1 MARKTVKFTP
11 SGIDALP
18 NNKPAVYRIQ
28 TEAGRDNYVGVAQRG
43 RLQDRLR
50 EHLPGAKDPVA
61 GTKVQVSYTTSID
74 VARKTEARA
83 IPRTKP
89 RYNKQG
95 K

>member
-50 EHLPGAKDPVA
+50 EHLPGAKDPVPGA
-61 GTKVQVSYTTSID
+61 KVQVSYKPSID
-74 VARKTEARA
+74 AARKTEAQSIAQAR
-83 IPRTKP
+83 PK
-89 RYNKQG
+89 YNKRG